1 MKQTIELPDSD
12 DLTRIE
18 SQRDWVRDHFT
29 PETRANYLLLNEKLR
44 LLQSI
49 LDAGWIEPH
58 ETFKFQ
64 CLGITL
70 GDAFA
75 QKFGMEWI
83 MVDDDSGRDPAV
95 RIPGTTIVLFPL
107 TMISKRVER
116 GETVNVLELFNGVVK
131 LVTDAEVGADRLK

>member
-1 MKQTIELPDSD
+1 MKQTIELPSSD

-18 SQRDWVRDHFT
+18 GQRDWVRDHFT
-29 PETRANYLLLNEKLR
+29 PETRATYGLLNEKLR
-44 LLQSI
+44 FLQSI

-58 ETFKFQ
+58 EAFKFQ

-70 GDAFA
+70 GDAFV

-95 RIPGTTIVLFPL
+95 RIAGTTVVLFPL

-116 GETVNVLELFNGVVK
+116 GETVNVFELFNGVAK
-131 LVTDAEVGADRLK
+131 LVADAEVGADNFK